1 MMEDLGRRIAG
12 ATNTFNGPAQVDT
25 SGARKALEA
34 AIRRPS

>member
-1 MMEDLGRRIAG
+1 MMEDLGRRIAA

-25 SGARKALEA
+25 SSAQNVLEA